1 MKTQWSLVQT
11 ERHMEITRK
20 KKIKPQMADSK
31 TKDSDLIAVG

>member
-20 KKIKPQMADSK
+20 KKNSQMADSK
-31 TKDSDLIAVG
+31 NKDSDLIAVG